1 MDAYST
7 ESIALF
13 LKILKISVYF
23 LFMSLFIRRVSRKW
37 AEGEPVTLEA
47 CTAAF
52 FFCMMLGS
60 LSETIW
66 IETDY
71 LFYQTIGASYIYF
84 IGFLALTLLSI
95 GIERTAL
102 KTKGLIAL
110 IPFAMAIFTLVVGM
124 QITEPPYY
132 FIALIVA
139 VIPLLF
145 IIQGVKSEGIIRR
158 QFLFIGFGFFLVFA
172 GEAVNYFILEN
183 NFFWLLEFWTNLTGT
198 TFHCIPPLLTL
209 IGLLCLFNG
218 YVRLPRKI
226 AL

>member
-1 MDAYST
+1 MEPYDT
-7 ESIALF
+7 TSIALF
-13 LKILKISVYF
+13 LKIIKILVYF
-23 LFMSLFIRRVSRKW
+23 FFISLFVRRVSRKW
-37 AEGEPVTLEA
+37 AEGEPVTLEG

-52 FFCMMLGS
+52 FFCMFLGS
-60 LSETIW
+60 LAEIIW
-66 IETDY
+66 MTFSP
-71 LFYQTIGASYIYF
+71 LFYETIGASYCFFLGF
-84 IGFLALTLLSI
+84 IGLTFLSI

-102 KTKGLIAL
+102 KTKGLVAI
-110 IPFAMAIFTLVVGM
+110 IPFAMAIFTLVVGI

-145 IIQGVKSEGIIRR
+145 IIQGFKSEGIIRR

-183 NFFWLLEFWTNLTGT
+183 NFYWLLEFWTNLTGT
-198 TFHCIPPLLTL
+198 TFQFIPPLLIL